1 MSTQFEHLANEL
13 LIDILNYFCIQDSY
27 KSFWGLNQRFNNLL
41 LVLNK
46 LSVKL
51 NNKYDRSLAEAVAD
65 RIIRLEVDIIYN
77 INWRLFSNLRSLI
90 LGRIT
95 FSQSNEIAS
104 TKLPNL
110 TYLSILSA
118 GFDASSYLA
127 YQIFTNWF
135 PSLRYA
141 NLDGI
146 DFPYGRSWSRS
157 PNLRSVCVISSD
169 PILLSLIPTSC
180 PNLHQFKIKLVSNSD
195 IINLPSSSDQYVQK
209 HPLKHLT
216 LFDNPGYL
224 TIDRIDVLLNFL
236 SNIEK
241 LNLVLYD
248 ISFCRLVHMLC
259 NRLSHLCRFDC
270 NIRESKEQQN
280 QNIDIDTIRRMHPCF
295 NGIQCGILRN
305 GWRLYTT
312 QEENN

>member
-1 MSTQFEHLANEL
+1 MSTQFEYLANEL
-13 LIDILNYFCIQDSY
+13 LIDIFNYVCIQDSY

-46 LSVKL
+46 LSVKI

-141 NLDGI
+141 NLDGT
-146 DFPYGRSWSRS
+146 DFPYGRLWSQS

-169 PILLSLIPTSC
+169 PILLSLIPASC

-224 TIDRIDVLLNFL
+224 TLDRIDVLLNFL

-248 ISFCRLVHMLC
+248 ISFCRFVHTLC
-259 NRLSHLCRFDC
+259 NRLPHLCRFDC

-295 NGIQCGILRN
+295 NRIQCGILRN

>member
-1 MSTQFEHLANEL
+1 MSTQFEYLANEL
-13 LIDILNYFCIQDSY
+13 LIDIFNYVCIQDSY

-141 NLDGI
+141 NLDGT
-146 DFPYGRSWSRS
+146 DFPYGRLWSQS

-169 PILLSLIPTSC
+169 PILLSLIPASC

-224 TIDRIDVLLNFL
+224 TLDRIDVLLNFL

-248 ISFCRLVHMLC
+248 ISFCR
-259 NRLSHLCRFDC
+259 
-270 NIRESKEQQN
+270 ESKEQQN

-295 NGIQCGILRN
+295 NRIQCGILRN